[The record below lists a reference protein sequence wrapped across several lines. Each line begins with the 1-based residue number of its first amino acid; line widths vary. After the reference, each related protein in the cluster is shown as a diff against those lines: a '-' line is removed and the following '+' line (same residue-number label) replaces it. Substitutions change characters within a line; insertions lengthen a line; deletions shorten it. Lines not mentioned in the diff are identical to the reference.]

1 MDEHLNK
8 FITYLIAEKN
18 VSPYTVRNYRRE
30 IEQFLSF
37 LKEQGIDSW
46 DEVDRHVLRRY
57 LAWLQ
62 AQGYA
67 KASITRRISEL
78 RSFCRYLVREGILE
92 ANPVRAIS
100 SPRVPKRLPN
110 YLELEEVEALLAAPD
125 LTSPQGQRDRAILEV
140 LYASGLR
147 VSELVSLNL
156 RNVNLYRGEIRVW
169 GKGAK
174 ERVALLGE
182 PACRALKRYIEDG
195 RPKLLRGNKPTN
207 ALFLNRSGG
216 RLSTRSVS
224 NILDKYAKLA
234 GLGRRVTP
242 HIIRHTFATHLLDGG
257 ADLRTVQ
264 ELLGHADLT
273 STQIYT
279 HVSQA
284 RAREVYL
291 KAHPRAEE
299 QGSKG
304 AREQES
310 KEAKVQSSKRARVT
324 TQPTDLRRP

>member
-1 MDEHLNK
+1 MEEHLNK

-18 VSPYTVRNYRRE
+18 ASPYTVKNYRHE
-30 IEQFLSF
+30 IGEFLGF
-37 LKEQGIDSW
+37 LREQGIDSW
-46 DEVDRHVLRRY
+46 EGVDRHVLRRY

-62 AQGYA
+62 AQGYV

-78 RSFCRYLVREGILE
+78 RSFCRYLVREGIL
-92 ANPVRAIS
+92 ATNPIKAIT
-100 SPRVPKRLPN
+100 SPKVPKRLPD
-110 YLELEEVEALLAAPD
+110 YLDVREVEALLAAPD
-125 LTSPQGQRDRAILEV
+125 TTEPQGQRDRAILEV

-156 RNVNLYRGEIRVW
+156 SNVDLEQGELRVW

-182 PACRALKRYIEDG
+182 PARRALRRYIRDG
-195 RPKLLRGNKPTN
+195 RPKLVKEKQATK
-207 ALFLNRSGG
+207 ALFVNRLGN

-224 NILDKYAKLA
+224 SILAKYAKLA

-242 HIIRHTFATHLLDGG
+242 HIMRHTFATHLLDGG

-264 ELLGHADLT
+264 ELLGHADLS

-279 HVSQA
+279 HVSQS
-284 RAREVYL
+284 RVREVYR
-291 KAHPRAEE
+291 KAHPRAKEHRNKADRLN
-299 QGSKG
+299 S
-304 AREQES
+304 RT
-310 KEAKVQSSKRARVT
+310 KEAGDEISETA
-324 TQPTDLRRP
+324 